1 MTKAHANVLE
11 ELGGEDAYDA
21 LKQLFSESS
30 EADRA
35 LLQRGVHVGVAIDEH
50 LSDFR
55 PGDFLVH
62 NLMGVY
68 QESKLMIN
76 SLIRTGQ
83 TIQFQVRDASTADIE
98 MQMMLEKKRDEL
110 DSPAKGA
117 LLFSCN
123 GRGRRMFPQPHHDI
137 GLVNSTFPSCPVAG
151 FFAAG
156 ELGPVGGRTFVH
168 GLTSSLILF
177 REAAG

>member
-1 MTKAHANVLE
+1 MGKTYVVTKAHANVLE

-76 SLIRTGQ
+76 SLRLACSRGYG
-83 TIQFQVRDASTADIE
+83 FLFRWDGLDASESNKIKY
-98 MQMMLEKKRDEL
+98 LVHRI
-110 DSPAKGA
+110 AKCTD
-117 LLFSCN
+117 L
-123 GRGRRMFPQPHHDI
+123 
-137 GLVNSTFPSCPVAG
+137 
-151 FFAAG
+151 
-156 ELGPVGGRTFVH
+156 
-168 GLTSSLILF
+168 
-177 REAAG
+177 